1 MEYPLK
7 VTNLSKIF
15 GSTNKQFKAVD
26 AISFHLDHG
35 EILGILGPNGAGK
48 TTTMQMILSTLE
60 MTSGTISICGYDL
73 STQRSKALENVGFA
87 STYVNLQ
94 NELSVYDNFWI
105 YGLIYGL
112 NSKKLTA
119 AITKWVKALN
129 LEEIIGQKFGSLSA
143 GQKTRVMIA
152 KSLLHNP
159 RLLLLDEPTASLDP
173 DIAKLIRNLL
183 LKLRHEENISIIL
196 TSHNMD
202 EVSNICD
209 RVLVLKKGSIIA
221 NDAPDKLAASVSRTR
236 VNFVFGQNTHKAVE
250 FLSNNKIAY
259 SLNDR
264 WVCIA
269 TTEKDIPSIINSIV
283 LAGLD
288 YQEISINAP
297 SLEDYFIAISQS

>member
-15 GSTNKQFKAVD
+15 GSTNKQFKAID

-94 NELSVYDNFWI
+94 NELSVYDNFVI

-112 NSKKLTA
+112 KGKKLTA
-119 AITKWVKALN
+119 AITKWVNLLN

-183 LKLRHEENISIIL
+183 LKLRREENISIIL

-202 EVSNICD
+202 EVANICD

-221 NDAPDKLAASVSRTR
+221 NDAPDKLAASVSRAR
-236 VNFVFGQNTHKAVE
+236 VNFIFGQNTHKAVE

-269 TTEKDIPSIINSIV
+269 TTEKEIPSIINSIV
-283 LAGLD
+283 LSGLD
-288 YQEISINAP
+288 YQEISIDRP